1 MLSNAIDF
9 RTRRKQ
15 RPKSADFENPEDEAD
30 TRSQVSSTSNT
41 ASTSNG
47 ARSASVT
54 DILECVSL
62 SPGTRDP
69 LGLPPRVLEG
79 RNSAPDM
86 LAGDIVGS
94 ATLGSRHARARSR
107 LSAAASAKQK
117 LSTRWKWT
125 KDIFKISG
133 NFCPL
138 PLLLKNVCP
147 SDATAKRAHIPKR
160 TVCRPQFVHFYFFI
174 VQFFKTFFADSS
186 HRGKFSIDL
195 LPKLSLVLVLKEQ
208 RRSV

>member
-47 ARSASVT
+47 ARTASVT

-62 SPGTRDP
+62 SPGARDP

-117 LSTRWKWT
+117 LSTR
-125 KDIFKISG
+125 
-133 NFCPL
+133 
-138 PLLLKNVCP
+138 
-147 SDATAKRAHIPKR
+147 
-160 TVCRPQFVHFYFFI
+160 
-174 VQFFKTFFADSS
+174 
-186 HRGKFSIDL
+186 
-195 LPKLSLVLVLKEQ
+195 
-208 RRSV
+208 

>member
-125 KDIFKISG
+125 KEIFKISG

-138 PLLLKNVCP
+138 SHSVEECLSFCCHCHKGTHSQTDCMSSPICSLL
-147 SDATAKRAHIPKR
+147 
-160 TVCRPQFVHFYFFI
+160 
-174 VQFFKTFFADSS
+174 
-186 HRGKFSIDL
+186 FS
-195 LPKLSLVLVLKEQ
+195 
-208 RRSV
+208 